1 MIQYVMVWWWCGDD
15 DAVVTKV
22 VLNPTHARERPRNVA
37 IDPLRFPTQRGRNTT
52 RITTKETQTT
62 TMSSSNNAFYGFED
76 DDTTT
81 SPVKPPANGT
91 KKKKKKKKSK
101 KSSDKNKGA
110 KGSAGLSN
118 NPAALLK
125 QKLLSAGYSSAKID
139 ACMDQMFSSGERYD
153 DYDSVKAKLDGKT
166 NDTVNNTEPSKHSN
180 TSTKNQDADGF
191 VPVKTN
197 HQKVRAAAK
206 RNVAANGGGDGIAAQ
221 GDEGTG
227 SATGQAPNAPDAKPE
242 ASISDRLEAAT
253 KMKPVSTVMEVLTRW
268 CQQFPDDLIELFRCK
283 AAAQLFENYL
293 SDRYSPT
300 KQTSSNDVT
309 LMANLL
315 TCIFKQKLS
324 KYAIKPFFF
333 LHNSNSN
340 ISSIAGTL
348 IMSNLQTFVSAL
360 KDLNLDSD
368 EWRRVVK
375 RYSNLLASRLGE
387 FMQYGDQVESIP
399 QELKTLQA
407 KLQANIVA
415 ADDFENDS
423 KDEKLANMF
432 RKRDLACER
441 VVLGNLIRKNA
452 TKLAK
457 AVSSSQPTNADLSRS
472 TPQSEKSDARILEA
486 LGMSIERINESN
498 QKGEEAK
505 EVQKQLD
512 KLRKENKTKIAPLE
526 VEEKQVNDKLAALEA
541 RKKALLQELE
551 SVQGELDILHGTK
564 SSVTARKAELNLEM
578 EAKLAKLDNEH
589 KGMAVHIRRAESQA
603 KIAGDFRAFDEE
615 LDRQS
620 KNGSDGAKIVQERL
634 RKALQKIGGGNAV
647 SKCSND
653 VLRTAV
659 SYTRMESSCLS
670 AMRSRVKENKEK
682 ILKTVDEIASMK
694 SLGLTN
700 VVGQLERSE
709 KQLAQYIQQ
718 DEGVIGALSNKAVE
732 IFSIVKA
739 IGDDHANDINSL
751 DGLTSD
757 LLQKLKQSFIQL
769 NVGTIGRHWDPP
781 RAETSNDHES
791 NSMFSSNLA
800 ASLGLTSANST
811 TESQSVSKP
820 TEKSKTASK
829 KEAKKKQKG
838 NGNQK
843 AGAAKK
849 MGWGSLPKQ
858 EKKGKSLLE
867 LQREELEGRL
877 TEENLRRLEIGKA
890 PAKSPLLDR
899 LNQAIESGQ

>member
-1 MIQYVMVWWWCGDD
+1 
-15 DAVVTKV
+15 
-22 VLNPTHARERPRNVA
+22 
-37 IDPLRFPTQRGRNTT
+37 
-52 RITTKETQTT
+52 
-62 TMSSSNNAFYGFED
+62 
-76 DDTTT
+76 
-81 SPVKPPANGT
+81 
-91 KKKKKKKKSK
+91 
-101 KSSDKNKGA
+101 
-110 KGSAGLSN
+110 
-118 NPAALLK
+118 
-125 QKLLSAGYSSAKID
+125 
-139 ACMDQMFSSGERYD
+139 
-153 DYDSVKAKLDGKT
+153 
-166 NDTVNNTEPSKHSN
+166 
-180 TSTKNQDADGF
+180 
-191 VPVKTN
+191 
-197 HQKVRAAAK
+197 
-206 RNVAANGGGDGIAAQ
+206 
-221 GDEGTG
+221 
-227 SATGQAPNAPDAKPE
+227 
-242 ASISDRLEAAT
+242 
-253 KMKPVSTVMEVLTRW
+253 
-268 CQQFPDDLIELFRCK
+268 
-283 AAAQLFENYL
+283 
-293 SDRYSPT
+293 
-300 KQTSSNDVT
+300 
-309 LMANLL
+309 
-315 TCIFKQKLS
+315 
-324 KYAIKPFFF
+324 
-333 LHNSNSN
+333 
-340 ISSIAGTL
+340 
-348 IMSNLQTFVSAL
+348 MSNLQSFVSAL

-387 FMQYGDQVESIP
+387 FMQYGDQVEAIP
-399 QELKTLQA
+399 QDLKALQD
-407 KLQANIVA
+407 KVQANVMVA
-415 ADDFENDS
+415 DEFENDS

-432 RKRDLACER
+432 RRRDLACER

-457 AVSSSQPTNADLSRS
+457 AVSSSEPTNKTISQATLRN
-472 TPQSEKSDARILEA
+472 EKNDARILET

-512 KLRKENKTKIAPLE
+512 KLRKENKSKIAPLE
-526 VEEKQVNDKLAALEA
+526 IEEKQVNDKLAALEG

-603 KIAGDFRAFDEE
+603 KIASDFRAFDEE

-620 KNGSDGAKIVQERL
+620 RNGSDGAKVVQERL
-634 RKALQKIGGGNAV
+634 QKALRKIGGGNAV

-653 VLRTAV
+653 VLRTAL

-670 AMRSRVKENKEK
+670 IMRNRVKENKEK
-682 ILKTVDEIASMK
+682 ILKTVDEISSMK

-739 IGDDHANDINSL
+739 IGDDHANDMNNL

-769 NVGTIGRHWDPP
+769 NIGTLGRHWDPP
-781 RAETSNDHES
+781 RVEASNDNGS

-800 ASLGLTSANST
+800 ASLGLTSANAT
-811 TESQSVSKP
+811 TGSHEGQTQSVSK
-820 TEKSKTASK
+820 TVEKSKAADNSG
-829 KEAKKKQKG
+829 AKKKKKG
-838 NGNQK
+838 NAIQK
-843 AGAAKK
+843 PGPAKK

-877 TEENLRRLEIGKA
+877 TEENLRRLEIGKK